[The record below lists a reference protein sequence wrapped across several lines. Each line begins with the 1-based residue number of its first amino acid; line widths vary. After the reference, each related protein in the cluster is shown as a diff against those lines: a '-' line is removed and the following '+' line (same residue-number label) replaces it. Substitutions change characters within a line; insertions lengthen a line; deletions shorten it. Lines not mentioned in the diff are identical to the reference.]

1 MALQSKVTVYLA
13 IVGVFALMGGIIFY
27 ASLDNVE
34 LDQVEIKLTNV
45 KLLDVNTVDNQAK
58 FQVTFLIKNPSNKTL
73 TVSVIDFKLYGD
85 GELLGSG
92 LYSTADIALPGR
104 ALFYPGAEIP
114 LKNIFILNKSE
125 VNSEIYEDVINERIT
140 SFSAEGKITS
150 QTTWSEVDKEFK
162 TSYN

>member
-125 VNSEIYEDVINERIT
+125 VNSEIYEDVINEKIT